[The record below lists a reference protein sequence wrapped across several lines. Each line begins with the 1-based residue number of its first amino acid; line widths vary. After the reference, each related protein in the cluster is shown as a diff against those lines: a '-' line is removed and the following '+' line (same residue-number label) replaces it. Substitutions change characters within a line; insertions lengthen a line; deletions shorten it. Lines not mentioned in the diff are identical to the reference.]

1 MANLDE
7 LFAKISSFPFNNY
20 RSKFPA
26 KIPSQGFVLLAVI
39 MFKPTD

>member
-7 LFAKISSFPFNNY
+7 VFAKISSFPFNNY

-26 KIPSQGFVLLAVI
+26 KISSQGFILLAVI
-39 MFKPTD
+39 MLKPTY

>member
-7 LFAKISSFPFNNY
+7 FVAKISSFPFNNY

-26 KIPSQGFVLLAVI
+26 KISSQGFILPAVI
-39 MFKPTD
+39 MLKPAN